1 MVLLARRRPCT
12 RASSESR
19 IRTRFF
25 LFREGALEASVDG
38 ELGEGEVSSEVDVK
52 EALVLCSVDVEA
64 TDVVEAAVAFSLL
77 LQEQKIA

>member
-1 MVLLARRRPCT
+1 M
-12 RASSESR
+12 
-19 IRTRFF
+19 
-25 LFREGALEASVDG
+25 DG

-52 EALVLCSVDVEA
+52 EDLVLCSVDVEA